1 MGSRL
6 NIALQDV
13 LNYPGIKVRLYAR
26 ELNDGEDNPG
36 GHNTVETYAELTF
49 RYNEQEDFM
58 VVFDYTVHQ
67 GHIELSTDFNWF
79 RYPNDPDH
87 VSRKLLRALYNHSIS
102 FTVHH

>member
-13 LNYPGIKVRLYAR
+13 LNYPEIQVRLYAH
-26 ELNDGEDNPG
+26 EMNDGEDNPG
-36 GHNTVETYAELTF
+36 GHNTVETCAELTF
-49 RYNEQEDFM
+49 RSNEQEDFV
-58 VVFDYTVHQ
+58 VVFDYSAHAGAVT
-67 GHIELSTDFNWF
+67 LSLDFNWF